1 MKIFIVSVLIVS
13 AVAVLF
19 TMIKSGKPVSS
30 LLKSALSG
38 IVSLIAVNVTGL
50 VTGVTL
56 SLNWYT
62 IAAVSVLGLP
72 GAILLTLLKFIF
84 K

>member
-1 MKIFIVSVLIVS
+1 MKILIVSVLIVS

-30 LLKSALSG
+30 LFKSALSG

-62 IAAVSVLGLP
+62 IAAVSFLGLP

>member
-1 MKIFIVSVLIVS
+1 MKILIVSILIVS

-30 LLKSALSG
+30 LIKSALQG

-50 VTGVTL
+50 ATGVCL

-62 IAAVSVLGLP
+62 VAAVSVLGLP
-72 GAILLTLLKFIF
+72 GTICLTLLKFIF